1 MFEQPRLFAE
11 SAVPPPDR
19 MRLALTKWANA
30 QTDMGPVAR
39 LLVGNG
45 LTPVFQPIAS
55 LHDCSVNAF
64 EALIRGPQGTS
75 LHGPDA
81 LFASAA
87 AEGLRYQLEV
97 EALLVAVAHWAD
109 AAHPGRLFLNI
120 SADLLVRLWQEI
132 GLVQLVSALGET
144 PVKRRRLVFELTEHE
159 RVSDIDALARAVADL
174 RTAGL
179 HFALDDF
186 GDGHSSLRLWA
197 QIKPDLVKIDK
208 YFIRN
213 LAGSP
218 DRLQTIRALLQ
229 IAEVFG
235 TQLVAEGIETVDDLR
250 IVRDLGISF
259 GQGYLLGRPSPAMNT
274 INEAAA
280 QALQDRRVT
289 VFPEMKRVS
298 MAGRARPLQ
307 VITAPTL
314 RATNSNADLLATF
327 LAHPELHAV
336 ALVTADEQPVALV
349 NRHQFMTAV
358 ARPFFREIFGR
369 DSCLKM
375 ANSSPRIL
383 EFDAEL
389 DDLLE
394 ILTSADQRYLTEG
407 LILTREGRY
416 LGLGTGEQLVRSV
429 TEMRIEAARHANP
442 LTFLPGNIPISQHI
456 ERLLAAKGEFVA
468 CYADLNH
475 FKPFNDQYGYWRG
488 DEMIRLLARTC
499 IEMCDPRNDFVG
511 HVGGDD
517 FVLLMQSHDWEAR
530 CQRIVG
536 QFNAQAVTLF
546 DAEARANGGIHCEDR
561 QGVIRFFTFTTLA
574 IGAVCVKPGL
584 FRDADEV
591 ANQAAHAKH
600 TAKVSGLG
608 LAIER
613 P

>member
-1 MFEQPRLFAE
+1 MFQQPELFAGA
-11 SAVPPPDR
+11 AVAPQDR
-19 MRLALTKWANA
+19 MRLALSAWSNA
-30 QTDMGPVAR
+30 QTDLGPVAR
-39 LLVGNG
+39 LLISNG

-55 LHDCSVNAF
+55 LEDCAVNGF
-64 EALIRGPQGTS
+64 EALIRGPYGTP
-75 LHGPDA
+75 LHFPDA

-87 AEGLRYQLEV
+87 TEGLRYQLEV
-97 EALLVAVAHWAD
+97 EALMVAVTHWAS

-120 SADLLVRLWQEI
+120 SADLLVRLWEEI
-132 GLVQLVSALGET
+132 GLAQLVSALGEK
-144 PVKRRRLVFELTEHE
+144 PIKLRRLVLELTEHE
-159 RVSDIDALARAVADL
+159 RVSDIDALARAVVDL
-174 RTAGL
+174 RTAGIR
-179 HFALDDF
+179 FALDDF

-213 LAGSP
+213 LANSA
-218 DRLQTIRALLQ
+218 DRLQTLRALLQ

-250 IVRDLGISF
+250 IVRDLGISL
-259 GQGYLLGRPSPAMNT
+259 GQGYLLGRPASTLGT
-274 INEAAA
+274 IDQVAV

-289 VFPEMKRVS
+289 IFPEMKRVS
-298 MAGRARPLQ
+298 LAGRARPLQ
-307 VITAPTL
+307 IINAPTL
-314 RATNSNADLLATF
+314 CATNTNDDLLAAF
-327 LAHPELHAV
+327 LAHPALHAI
-336 ALVTADEQPVALV
+336 ALVTPDERPVALV

-383 EFDAEL
+383 EFDVEL
-389 DDLLE
+389 ADLLD

-407 LILTREGRY
+407 LIITREGRY

-456 ERLLAAKGEFVA
+456 ERLLAAGGEFVA

-488 DEMIRLLARTC
+488 DEMIRLLARSC
-499 IEMCDPRNDFVG
+499 IETCDPRNDFVG

-517 FVLLMQSHDWEAR
+517 FILLMQSHDWEAR
-530 CQRIVG
+530 CQRIVA
-536 QFNAQAVTLF
+536 QFNAQAVELF
-546 DAEARANGGIHCEDR
+546 DAEARAAGGIHCEDR

-574 IGAVCVKPGL
+574 IGAVCVTPGL
-584 FRDADEV
+584 FREADEV
-591 ANQAAHAKH
+591 ANRAAHAKH
-600 TAKVSGLG
+600 IAKVSGLG
-608 LAIER
+608 LSIER